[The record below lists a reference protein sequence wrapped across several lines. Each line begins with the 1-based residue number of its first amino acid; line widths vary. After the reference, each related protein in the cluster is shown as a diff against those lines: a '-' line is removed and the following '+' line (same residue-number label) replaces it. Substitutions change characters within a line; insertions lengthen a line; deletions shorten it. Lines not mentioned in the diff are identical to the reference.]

1 MPRLLRFTLFS
12 FRDLL
17 GSAGPTVLGIVL
29 LAVVAYF
36 LVDPAPP
43 SHVTLSTGQDNSAY
57 AEFGQVY
64 AKALAKKRI
73 KVTMLPSQGS
83 QENLQRLKDP
93 AARVDLAFVQ
103 SGSTDQENAERQGLI
118 SLGSLFTEPIWIFY
132 RDTQTVTQLAQL
144 ASMNVNLGPEGTG
157 VPRLLRQLLQENGVD
172 AQQMKFG
179 ALDNT
184 HATVALLDGKIDAL
198 VFSSAPEAPLIQM
211 LLQTPGIKLFDFTQA
226 EAWTRRLPYLTRVVL
241 PRGVVNL
248 GRDIP
253 AQDIQL
259 IAPTATLVARESIH
273 PALIE
278 LFVQQAAQVHGGA
291 GWFRREGDFPTAH
304 YSEIPV
310 AAEAGRF
317 YQHGVPFL
325 QRYLPFA
332 LANFLDRMW
341 VVMVALGALILP
353 LSKIIQP
360 LYVWRIRSRVYRWY
374 GELRTIEQ
382 ALERASEAG
391 GEKDYA
397 PQLQQLAELE
407 DKVNRISV
415 PLSFADSLYDLRAHI
430 HLVRGQVRRL
440 MPPSGGTAEQTA
452 DVARHTAN

>member
-1 MPRLLRFTLFS
+1 MPKLLRFTLFS
-12 FRDLL
+12 FRDLWV
-17 GSAGPTVLGIVL
+17 SAGPTLLGVAL
-29 LAVVAYF
+29 LALLAYF

-57 AEFGQVY
+57 AEFGQIY
-64 AKALAKKRI
+64 AKALAKKHI
-73 KVTMLPSQGS
+73 QVKLLPSQGS
-83 QENLQRLKDP
+83 QENLARLKDDH
-93 AARVDLAFVQ
+93 AKVDLAFVQ
-103 SGSTDQENAERQGLI
+103 SGSTDEESATRQGLI

-132 RDTQTVTQLAQL
+132 RDQHSVSQLADLSQL
-144 ASMNVNLGPEGTG
+144 KINVGPDGTG
-157 VPRLLRQLLQENGVD
+157 VPRLFRQLLHENGIERT
-172 AQQMKFG
+172 ALNLG
-179 ALDNT
+179 TLDNT
-184 HATVALLDGKIDAL
+184 HATIALLDGKIDAL

-259 IAPTATLVARESIH
+259 VAPTATLVAREHIH

-310 AAEAGRF
+310 AAEAARF
-317 YQHGVPFL
+317 YQHGAPFL
-325 QRYLPFA
+325 QRYVPFA

-341 VVMVALGALILP
+341 VVLVALGAMVLP
-353 LSKIIQP
+353 LSKVIQP
-360 LYVWRIRSRVYRWY
+360 IYVWRVRSRVYRWY

-382 ALERASEAG
+382 ALERSVEGASEEG
-391 GEKDYA
+391 GGQDFKT
-397 PQLQQLAELE
+397 QLQQLTELE
-407 DKVNRISV
+407 DKVNQISV
-415 PLSFADSLYDLRAHI
+415 PLSFADALYDLRAHI
-430 HLVRGQVRRL
+430 QMVREQIRR
-440 MPPSGGTAEQTA
+440 MI
-452 DVARHTAN
+452 ARPN